1 MDAGSHHGK
10 VPSRSMDGLHLPP
23 DASIVTRLR
32 VAYRAL
38 RVLEHAQ
45 DDPVAAALVSASLD
59 GDVFRRHATS
69 LAQSEEGRSLLK
81 ERPALH
87 RGSIDL
93 DELRKLAKGTVGHAY
108 AQYYAVNGLLPFES
122 RYEVRDDVDYLIKW
136 YRETHDLHHIVT
148 AYGTDPIGEM
158 ELQAFAAGNLGFR
171 HALFIVAVAGL
182 LPPVRVTP
190 IWAYWNR
197 LKEAYR
203 RGKRSRNLFAVRY
216 DRYFERPVETLR
228 ADLQIPPPTAS
239 CG

>member
-1 MDAGSHHGK
+1 MDARSHRSEIS
-10 VPSRSMDGLHLPP
+10 PRSRNVLHLPS
-23 DASIVTRLR
+23 DASILTRLR

-38 RVLEHAQ
+38 RVLEQAQ

-59 GDVFRRHATS
+59 SDVFRRHATT
-69 LAQSEEGRSLLK
+69 LAQSAEGRALLE

-87 RGSIDL
+87 RGSVDL

-122 RYEVRDDVDYLIKW
+122 GYEVRDDADYLIKW

-148 AYGTDPIGEM
+148 AYDTDPIGEM

-171 HALFIVAVAGL
+171 HALFIVALAGL
-182 LPPVRVTP
+182 LPPVRVAP
-190 IWAYWNR
+190 IWTYWNR
-197 LKEAYR
+197 LKAAYR

-216 DRYFERPVETLR
+216 DRYFERTVETLR

-239 CG
+239 RS